1 MELDNDELSSAPV
14 APETTAGGSAPAM
27 DLELS
32 GAGASAPSGG
42 ALGQGVGPPA
52 VVHEGPPSPGLS
64 PAAGPVV
71 PAASVALPLVSAA
84 PPPMPKVCKGGLVKN
99 CPRHDPS
106 VEHSSEHARARAP
119 CVVQSAKKLGDS
131 SGGGGAA
138 ATAAPRTTRRSPTPP
153 PPLGQAAGAR
163 YRPRRVRAVSPELMA
178 ERERAACLSETRRV
192 AVNARWSPTS
202 AATAASGGGGGG
214 GVGRSRS
221 GSGDGGGRG
230 WGRSRSGSGDGGGR
244 GGGRASPCGG
254 SPFGGPGGCGLGGCG
269 LGGCGLGGGGGGAG
283 GARRSSRL
291 AVQKLSS
298 ADIEAFRA
306 ANAAEFDELKGD
318 LELAQARATKSGAKA
333 DALAAEI
340 GLLQEKLRAVEN
352 ENEKLKELAKEQ
364 KAELVAYQLAFGK
377 QLVDLKKSRGELKRA
392 NGARKAAN
400 ARRETARVEAKD
412 GGGGGSGAT
421 AGMDE
426 GEDDPAP
433 TDAQR
438 EWSRQRL
445 APLVRSLGKHP
456 CRSSSS
462 SQPPF

>member
-1 MELDNDELSSAPV
+1 MEFDNDELSGAPG

-119 CVVQSAKKLGDS
+119 CVVQSAKKPGDS

-138 ATAAPRTTRRSPTPP
+138 ATAAPRTTCRSPTPPPP

-178 ERERAACLSETRRV
+178 EREAAAHLSETRRV
-192 AVNARWSPTS
+192 AANTRWSPIS

-214 GVGRSRS
+214 GGGRSRS
-221 GSGDGGGRG
+221 GSGDG
-230 WGRSRSGSGDGGGR
+230 
-244 GGGRASPCGG
+244 RA
-254 SPFGGPGGCGLGGCG
+254 
-269 LGGCGLGGGGGGAG
+269 GAE
-283 GARRSSRL
+283 GAP
-291 AVQKLSS
+291 
-298 ADIEAFRA
+298 
-306 ANAAEFDELKGD
+306 
-318 LELAQARATKSGAKA
+318 
-333 DALAAEI
+333 
-340 GLLQEKLRAVEN
+340 
-352 ENEKLKELAKEQ
+352 
-364 KAELVAYQLAFGK
+364 VAG
-377 QLVDLKKSRGELKRA
+377 
-392 NGARKAAN
+392 
-400 ARRETARVEAKD
+400 
-412 GGGGGSGAT
+412 
-421 AGMDE
+421 
-426 GEDDPAP
+426 
-433 TDAQR
+433 
-438 EWSRQRL
+438 
-445 APLVRSLGKHP
+445 APLVASAGVASAGAASAGAASAGAAGALVVHGGALASL
-456 CRSSSS
+456 CRS
-462 SQPPF
+462 

>member
-52 VVHEGPPSPGLS
+52 VVHEGSHLPGLS
-64 PAAGPVV
+64 PAAASVV

-178 ERERAACLSETRRV
+178 ERERAACLSKTRRV

-214 GVGRSRS
+214 GV
-221 GSGDGGGRG
+221 
-230 WGRSRSGSGDGGGR
+230 GRSRSGSGDGGGR

-298 ADIEAFRA
+298 ADIEAIRA

-318 LELAQARATKSGAKA
+318 LELGQARATKSGAKA

-377 QLVDLKKSRGELKRA
+377 QLVDLKKSHGELARA
-392 NGARKAAN
+392 NGAHKAAN

-412 GGGGGSGAT
+412 GGGGSGGGGSGAA

>member
-1 MELDNDELSSAPV
+1 MVKKS
-14 APETTAGGSAPAM
+14 TIC
-27 DLELS
+27 
-32 GAGASAPSGG
+32 
-42 ALGQGVGPPA
+42 
-52 VVHEGPPSPGLS
+52 GL
-64 PAAGPVV
+64 
-71 PAASVALPLVSAA
+71 
-84 PPPMPKVCKGGLVKN
+84 
-99 CPRHDPS
+99 H
-106 VEHSSEHARARAP
+106 
-119 CVVQSAKKLGDS
+119 
-131 SGGGGAA
+131 
-138 ATAAPRTTRRSPTPP
+138 RS
-153 PPLGQAAGAR
+153 
-163 YRPRRVRAVSPELMA
+163 
-178 ERERAACLSETRRV
+178 
-192 AVNARWSPTS
+192 
-202 AATAASGGGGGG
+202 
-214 GVGRSRS
+214 
-221 GSGDGGGRG
+221 
-230 WGRSRSGSGDGGGR
+230 
-244 GGGRASPCGG
+244 
-254 SPFGGPGGCGLGGCG
+254 LGGCG

-377 QLVDLKKSRGELKRA
+377 QLANLKKSHGELARA

-412 GGGGGSGAT
+412 GGGGGGGSGAA

-462 SQPPF
+462 SKCLAAAATALLIYNHMFFYLTGQRDSECGCAGRQQERRLCWHAGASGVHQLRYRQGQVRGAARFRREARGVRRRPTGDTPPGEGSL